1 MKDIRLF
8 IRSTLIYLVGNV
20 FAKALSFLLLPIYT
34 KYLTPGAYGL
44 YDLSNTYNTF
54 IQSILFLDIFAGIMR
69 FMFDYK
75 KEERDKPIVNG
86 LAIFALSAGVY
97 AIVMLIAQVSGIH
110 AFHYAWLLYFVGIAS
125 VFQQIVGYIA
135 RADGKNRYF
144 VYGGIIGAVFNFVT
158 SLLFYVYLHL
168 GYQYIFVSTLIGLV
182 INAWYVA
189 RKIHFRSRLHKELFD
204 RPLFKAM
211 LAYSLPLS
219 VNSAA
224 FWFLTGFNRVAIS
237 NVLSVT
243 QNGLFAV
250 ASKFTSII
258 QLVTTCFQLAWQELS
273 FSKAGESK
281 QEMSVFYS
289 KATNAYIVFLMWGLI
304 FATPA
309 VKIIF
314 PYFIGAQYAS
324 AEAIVPLAMFAAVAS
339 SVSSF
344 LGSIINTIKQ
354 NKYIFTTT
362 ILAAVVNVAIV
373 LALLKVVGIQA
384 ANISL
389 AAGFTVNCIRRVQL
403 INRTFKLSVNLYQLL
418 FPLVV
423 FAIVYVVYVLTG
435 AWVNLL
441 MIVVVAVVLFA
452 RYHRQIVPMIRSFLH
467 R

>member
-69 FMFDYK
+69 YMFDYN

-86 LAIFALSAGVY
+86 LAIFALSSALY
-97 AIVMLIAQVSGIH
+97 ALVMLIAQLTGIQ
-110 AFHYAWLLYFVGIAS
+110 AFHYAWLLYFVGVAS

-144 VYGGIIGAVFNFVT
+144 VYGGIIGAVFNFGT
-158 SLLFYVYLHL
+158 SLIFYVYLHL
-168 GYQYIFVSTLIGLV
+168 DYQYIFVSTIIGLV

-189 RKIHFRSRLHKELFD
+189 RKINFTSRLHKELFD
-204 RPLFKAM
+204 LPLFKDM

-281 QEMSVFYS
+281 EEMSAFYS
-289 KATNAYIVFLMWGLI
+289 KATSAYIVFLMWGLI

-309 VKIIF
+309 VKLIF
-314 PYFIGAQYAS
+314 PYFIGNQYAS
-324 AEAIVPLAMFAAVAS
+324 SAIIVPLAMFAAVAS

-362 ILAAVVNVAIV
+362 ILAAVVNVVIV
-373 LALLKVVGIQA
+373 LALLKPIGIQA

-389 AAGFTVNCIRRVQL
+389 AAGFIVNCIRRVQL
-403 INRTFKLSVNLYQLL
+403 INRSFKLTIDLKQLL
-418 FPLVV
+418 LPVV
-423 FAIVYVVYVLTG
+423 LFVIVYLVYVMFG
-435 AWVNLL
+435 ALINLL
-441 MIVVVAVVLFA
+441 MIVALGVVLFIT
-452 RYHRQIVPMIRSFLH
+452 YRQPIMAIAGKYLH